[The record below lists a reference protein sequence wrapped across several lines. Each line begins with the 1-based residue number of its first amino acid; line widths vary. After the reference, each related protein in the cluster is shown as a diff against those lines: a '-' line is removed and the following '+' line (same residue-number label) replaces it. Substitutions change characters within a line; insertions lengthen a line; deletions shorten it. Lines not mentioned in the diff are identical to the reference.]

1 MPTAAAMHVRHV
13 QCLPTLSRAAA
24 LIDVSP
30 AGITRGIEGLG
41 IEPIPWG
48 RREKHLSVEDLLRL
62 AVYLQRASV
71 EEVAGGLLEEVERHH
86 PEQVEAVSGDV
97 DRFFDSLPPRRPSSR
112 DEFLGELH
120 DSLPPKHAKQAEAI
134 YLRYADSSK

>member
-1 MPTAAAMHVRHV
+1 MAAVETTPAQVIRS
-13 QCLPTLSRAAA
+13 LPTLSRAAA

-30 AGITRGIEGLG
+30 AGITRGIEELG

-62 AVYLQRASV
+62 AVHLQRASI
-71 EEVAGGLLEEVERHH
+71 EEVAGGLLEEVEQDH
-86 PEQVEAVSGDV
+86 PEQVEAVSADV
-97 DRFFDSLPPRRPSSR
+97 DRFFDSLPARRPSSR
-112 DEFLGELH
+112 EDFLSELH
-120 DSLPPKHAKQAEAI
+120 DTLPARYAKRAEAI

>member
-1 MPTAAAMHVRHV
+1 MAAVKSRPKPYVRA
-13 QCLPTLSRAAA
+13 LPTLSRAAA

-30 AGITRGIEGLG
+30 AGITRGIDELG

-48 RREKHLSVEDLLRL
+48 RREKHLSVNDLLRL
-62 AVYLQRASV
+62 AIHLQRAPI
-71 EEVAGGLLEEVERHH
+71 EGVAGGLLEEVERDY
-86 PEQVEAVSGDV
+86 PEQVEAVRGDI

-120 DSLPPKHAKQAEAI
+120 DLLPPKYAKQAEAI

>member
-1 MPTAAAMHVRHV
+1 MATVETRPAQFVR
-13 QCLPTLSRAAA
+13 CLPTLSRAAA

-30 AGITRGIEGLG
+30 AGITRGVEELG

-62 AVYLQRASV
+62 AIHLQRAPL
-71 EEVAGGLLEEVERHH
+71 EGVAGGLLEEVERDY

-97 DRFFDSLPPRRPSSR
+97 DLFFESLPARRPSSR
-112 DEFLGELH
+112 EDFLGELY
-120 DSLPPKHAKQAEAI
+120 DSLPPKYAKQAAAI
-134 YLRYADSSK
+134 YLRYADNSK